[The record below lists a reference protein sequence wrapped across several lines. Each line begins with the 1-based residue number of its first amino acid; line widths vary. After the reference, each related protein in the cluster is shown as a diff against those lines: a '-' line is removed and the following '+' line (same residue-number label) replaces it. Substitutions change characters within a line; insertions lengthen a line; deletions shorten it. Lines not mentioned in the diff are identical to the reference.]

1 MIRTGLILMCILYNF
16 GAYSQ
21 SKKANTT
28 KLDQPKLV
36 VGIVVDQ
43 MRYDFLYRY
52 YDRLS
57 ENGFKRLI
65 NGGVNCINNH
75 YNYTPTNT
83 GPGHATIYAGSPPA
97 INGIAGNDWY
107 ERSLGKNIYCTQ
119 DTS

>member
-1 MIRTGLILMCILYNF
+1 MCILYNF

-21 SKKANTT
+21 SKKAITT

-65 NGGVNCINNH
+65 NGAICCPGEERGRQRALFERQAGGQCRSRCRAPVEAREFDQAVEQGVVVEDVL
-75 YNYTPTNT
+75 T
-83 GPGHATIYAGSPPA
+83 HAR
-97 INGIAGNDWY
+97 IA
-107 ERSLGKNIYCTQ
+107 CF
-119 DTS
+119 